1 MDLHLVGIFCVPPQ
15 KRKKHEIEKRS
26 AVQMHVKKKSNMNR
40 FYHVAPV
47 WLNWCLPCLVS
58 RDRDI
63 KSCGHRRQP
72 WCPIQHPL
80 TMKDHEHW
88 AFDPHQGRSQ
98 PHSIPKVLSL
108 SCLGT
113 PFWTAGDL
121 WKKARVVRTGWKK
134 SRSLGCIAISAPS
147 SKSRKALENVQSC
160 STPAFQSFEAKA
172 SCASPR
178 NAAPSS
184 PTNSWP

>member
-1 MDLHLVGIFCVPPQ
+1 
-15 KRKKHEIEKRS
+15 
-26 AVQMHVKKKSNMNR
+26 MNR

-47 WLNWCLPCLVS
+47 WPWYWCLPCLVS

-63 KSCGHRRQP
+63 KSYGHRRQP

-88 AFDPHQGRSQ
+88 AFDPHQRRSQ

-108 SCLGT
+108 SFLGT

-121 WKKARVVRTGWKK
+121 WKKAPVVRTGWKK

-147 SKSRKALENVQSC
+147 SKSRKALEKCPKLFNSC
-160 STPAFQSFEAKA
+160 ISVVWGESLL
-172 SCASPR
+172 CV
-178 NAAPSS
+178 PSECCTLKS
-184 PTNSWP
+184 NQFLTLNDRIRVDLRF